1 MLPPLVVFWLAAPAG
16 QGAPQVVEHWAA
28 DHGYRPVAAQEA
40 PQPAYDEALVR
51 EIETL
56 LEEARS
62 VTPGTVGTFEH
73 IDQLVLEHPE
83 LPQASFWLAERYALD
98 AQQRAP
104 DAAPDLDAGRELG
117 RRATSLEGDR
127 AAPVGA
133 ATVSPASTAEREALE
148 LVDVRPRDALLLDGN
163 SVTAGASVAPGRHH
177 VQLFR
182 AQRRVWSGWV
192 ELGSPPRLGLAD
204 ATPACSEFDLWGT
217 ERGAQAPV
225 VLPGVRCDA
234 WAVVDV
240 RGSELELSFCRGAR
254 CSTWEHRSGAGAP
267 GPSAAAPATR
277 QSLSPWVT
285 WGAVGLGATASTLL
299 VLWQAGVFDR
309 TPAATEF
316 VFTGPTAAAL
326 RF

>member
-16 QGAPQVVEHWAA
+16 QGALQVVEHWAA
-28 DHGYRPVAAQEA
+28 DRGYRPVAALEA

-62 VTPGTVGTFEH
+62 VAPGTVGTFER
-73 IDQLVLEHPE
+73 IDQLVLAHPE
-83 LPQASFWLAERYALD
+83 LPQASFWLAERYALE

-104 DAAPDLDAGRELG
+104 DAAPELELEFG
-117 RRATSLEGDR
+117 QRATSLEGAR

-133 ATVSPASTAEREALE
+133 AAASSATPAERDALE
-148 LVDVRPRDALLLDGN
+148 LVDVRPRDALLLDGS
-163 SVTAGASVAPGRHH
+163 SVSAGASVAPGRHH

-192 ELGSPPRLGLAD
+192 ELGSPPRLRLAD
-204 ATPACSEFDLWGT
+204 ATPACSELDLWGT
-217 ERGAQAPV
+217 EGAAQGPLA
-225 VLPGVRCDA
+225 LPGIRCDA

-254 CSTWEHRSGAGAP
+254 CSAWEHRSGAGAP

-316 VFTGPTAAAL
+316 VFTGPTAAAV